1 MNNLELEF
9 LQSIKELDILTPQN
23 VILINNE
30 TLPPKLVQY
39 CVEIKDKQFHLIVER
54 NRGEILILGK
64 DGISQNNLID
74 GEQLYQELR
83 QKARVWYWDANLSEY
98 VVVFN
103 NTRCKVYLDIYSWI
117 PPFVLKPVE
126 GTDTRFIG
134 LDFLTI
140 FSLLNKE

>member
-1 MNNLELEF
+1 MSTLELEL

-23 VILINNE
+23 VILIDNE

-64 DGISQNNLID
+64 DGISQNNLKD

-83 QKARVWYWDANLSEY
+83 QKARVWYKDEDFSKYTVRYIDNQEY
-98 VVVFN
+98 
-103 NTRCKVYLDIYSWI
+103 KIKLDQFSFIQ
-117 PPFVLKPVE
+117 PFVLKFV
-126 GTDTRFIG
+126 GGGVGHIG

-140 FSLLNKE
+140 YSLINKE

>member
-1 MNNLELEF
+1 MDTLELEL

-23 VILINNE
+23 VTLIDNE

-64 DGISQNNLID
+64 DGISQNSFKY

-83 QKARVWYWDANLSEY
+83 QKARVWYKDVDFSKYTVRYIDNQGY
-98 VVVFN
+98 
-103 NTRCKVYLDIYSWI
+103 KIKLDQFSFIQ
-117 PPFVLKPVE
+117 PFVLKSVD
-126 GTDTRFIG
+126 GCFGQIG